1 MSKELVTT
9 SPKKKKKSLKP
20 PKTLTQ
26 SLECVLH
33 GTIEKHERTLF
44 PPNSSFEI
52 LYGLNCFCLIG
63 Y

>member
-44 PPNSSFEI
+44 PPILPLKSYMGSIPIWSS
-52 LYGLNCFCLIG
+52 
-63 Y
+63 